1 MVCVLAAQQVGVG
14 LGELD
19 QLLWWP
25 APESSAE
32 RSDPAAS

>member
-1 MVCVLAAQQVGVG
+1 MSAVLAAQQIGTS

-25 APESSAE
+25 AP
-32 RSDPAAS
+32 RVIDG